1 MENRGRDRANS
12 DYVRRH
18 VITANTQ
25 YRLPFGRKG
34 RFLRSANGWQNT
46 VVGGWQVGGI
56 WRYQTGQY
64 LTPSFSQ
71 SNALSN
77 NRPDRVLGVPADLPR
92 GERTPQRWFNP
103 AAFAIP
109 PTLDPATGEARF
121 GNCGRN
127 VVLGPGLNVMDL
139 AMYKMFP
146 LGKNERRSITFRLE
160 LFNAL
165 NHPNW
170 GNPDMAITNTATVAT
185 ITRVTVPARQ
195 AQFALRF
202 DF

>member
-1 MENRGRDRANS
+1 MSLFAQSPTGTFVGRVWDAS
-12 DYVRRH
+12 SAAIPGAK
-18 VITANTQ
+18 ITA
-25 YRLPFGRKG
+25 
-34 RFLRSANGWQNT
+34 QNLGTGQTWT
-46 VVGGWQVGGI
+46 VTMGGI
-56 WRYQTGQY
+56 WRHQTGQY
-64 LTPSFSQ
+64 LTPTFSQ

-77 NRPDRVLGVPADLPR
+77 NRPDRVLGVSADLPGDKR
-92 GERTPQRWFNP
+92 GPQRWFSP

-146 LGKNERRSITFRLE
+146 LGKNERRSISFRFE

-185 ITRVTVPARQ
+185 INRVTVPARQ